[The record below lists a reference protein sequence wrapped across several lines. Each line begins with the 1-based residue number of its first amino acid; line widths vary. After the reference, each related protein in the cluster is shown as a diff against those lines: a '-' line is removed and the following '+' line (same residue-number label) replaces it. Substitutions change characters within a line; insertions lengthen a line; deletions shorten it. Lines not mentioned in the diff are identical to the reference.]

1 MRNFLSFAR
10 TVILG
15 GVLFLVPFVLL
26 VVVLERAFVFAHRFL
41 APVAQHFPEN
51 PVLGVAGAA
60 VAAAL
65 VLPVLCFGA
74 GLVART
80 AGGQRFFLRIE
91 ESILSRVPGYT
102 MYRGALDD
110 LERNLK
116 TLGSQS
122 TRAVLVR
129 IEDAWQIGFVSD
141 ELDSGELA
149 VFVPGAPS
157 PMSGSLFFLEPD
169 RVRDS
174 GLSVNEAM
182 AMLRRIG
189 VGSAQQMRGK
199 AREA

>member
-1 MRNFLSFAR
+1 MRKFLAFAR

-26 VVVLERAFVFAHRFL
+26 VLVLERAVVFARKVL
-41 APVAQHFPEN
+41 TPVAHYFPES
-51 PVLGVAGAA
+51 PILGVAGATLA
-60 VAAAL
+60 SVL
-65 VLPVLCFGA
+65 VLLVVCFGA
-74 GLVART
+74 GMVART
-80 AGGQRFFLRIE
+80 AGGQRFFTRIE
-91 ESILSRVPGYT
+91 ETFLTRLPGYT

-116 TLGSQS
+116 TLGNPS
-122 TRAVLVR
+122 TRAVFVR
-129 IEDAWQIGFVSD
+129 IEDAWQIGFVAD
-141 ELDSGELA
+141 TLDNGDLA

-157 PMSGSLFFLEPD
+157 PLSGSLFFLEPD

-189 VGSAQQMRGK
+189 VGSAQQLRAK
-199 AREA
+199 A